1 MIILGIDPGSIK
13 TGYGVIEMKGKNSR
27 LIECGVIR
35 FDTKL
40 ELIDRLAIVYDEAHQ
55 LINNFKPD
63 EIALESLIYTKSV
76 PSLAKLA
83 QARGSLISGF
93 GKDYQGKIFEYAPTL
108 VKSTVTGHGQATKE
122 GVDKT
127 LKMIFGKDTDFAT
140 HDASDALAIALCHSL
155 HQGIKNKPKISRS
168 KGRSLKSVFT
178 SYEGTRK

>member
-13 TGYGVIEMKGKNSR
+13 TGFGVIDIQGKQTK
-27 LIECGVIR
+27 LIQSGVLS

-40 ELIDRLAIVYDEAHQ
+40 ELIDRLASIHEQAMRLVNE
-55 LINNFKPD
+55 FKPT

-83 QARGSLISGF
+83 QARGALISGF
-93 GKDYQGKIFEYAPTL
+93 GSDYVGKIFEYAPTL
-108 VKSTVTGHGQATKE
+108 IKSTVTGHGQATKE

-168 KGRSLKSVFT
+168 KGRSLKSVFA

>member
-55 LINNFKPD
+55 LIKKYSPD
-63 EIALESLIYTKSV
+63 EIALESLIFTKSV

-93 GKDYQGKIFEYAPTL
+93 GRSYQGKIFEYAPTL

-122 GVDKT
+122 GVEKT
-127 LKMIFGKDTDFAT
+127 LKMIFGKETEFITD
-140 HDASDALAIALCHSL
+140 DASDAVAIALCHGL
-155 HQGIKNKPKISRS
+155 HLGVKKIPRVSKS
-168 KGRSLKSVFT
+168 KGRSLKSVFA